1 MNKIHRVSAF
11 LTLLLFAAASD
22 CYFVAPDF
30 FAQYEEFHCLNPR
43 WSYDFHWYQRA
54 ECFISWGLILFAV
67 TFFLWN
73 RQMNKPVS
81 IFIYKR

>member
-11 LTLLLFAAASD
+11 LTLLLFAATYD
-22 CYFVAPDF
+22 CYLVAPDF

-43 WSYDFHWYQRA
+43 WSYDFQWYQRA
-54 ECFISWGLILFAV
+54 EWLISWSLILLAV

-73 RQMNKPVS
+73 HHLSKFIS
-81 IFIYKR
+81 ISIDKK